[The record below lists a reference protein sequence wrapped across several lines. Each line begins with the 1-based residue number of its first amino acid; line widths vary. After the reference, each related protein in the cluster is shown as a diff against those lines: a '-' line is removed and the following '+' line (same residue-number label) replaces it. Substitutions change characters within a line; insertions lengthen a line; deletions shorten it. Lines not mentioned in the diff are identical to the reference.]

1 MSKSYLLVKEKFS
14 VEASS
19 FNNEDFDGFKF
30 KPLNKVKYEGVM
42 VNEMILIK
50 PSFIEKVLKKKIK
63 RKLEVYL
70 QYIISL
76 IDAEDDSDIS
86 DLRSALNDLN
96 RYKEIIT
103 YRYQK
108 HLDEK
113 YITLLLKKIAL
124 LEHEL
129 KLKIINFKEP
139 KKEKKEKEEINH
151 RRR

>member
-103 YRYQK
+103 Y
-108 HLDEK
+108 
-113 YITLLLKKIAL
+113 
-124 LEHEL
+124 
-129 KLKIINFKEP
+129 
-139 KKEKKEKEEINH
+139 
-151 RRR
+151 